1 VAKQASSLKPL
12 RLANVRVRQSIQQ
25 HHLLS
30 QARRR
35 DLAAALINRGVN
47 LDPLSKWSKVGLVVY
62 ESQVPVGATPEY
74 MAGHY
79 MLQSAASFLP
89 VMALAP
95 QEKERIVD
103 MAASPGGKT
112 TYISSLMRNTGER
125 VRESTWERDLDQLQR
140 QISCSCGWCLSEC
153 FKVDKELVCMVIQ
166 VFRLPLS
173 HWIGDGAFTAMTL
186 FLRTMV

>member
-1 VAKQASSLKPL
+1 VAKQASSLKLFRPAYL
-12 RLANVRVRQSIQQ
+12 RFRQPIQK

-112 TYISSLMRNTGER
+112 TYISSLMRNTGESVR
-125 VRESTWERDLDQLQR
+125 VYVGKGPGSIAEAKKLLTR
-140 QISCSCGWCLSEC
+140 
-153 FKVDKELVCMVIQ
+153 MVP
-166 VFRLPLS
+166 V
-173 HWIGDGAFTAMTL
+173 
-186 FLRTMV
+186 